1 MRNAKKEGEE
11 MKKEKTL
18 QEILEEKG
26 IKQKSLCDVLN
37 LSESQVSLLISG
49 KRRMS
54 FENGMKIAQKI
65 KVPPKVIFL
74 ALNFAKCKEKT
85 N

>member
-1 MRNAKKEGEE
+1 
-11 MKKEKTL
+11 MKREQTL

-26 IKQKSLCDVLN
+26 IKQKSLCDILN
-37 LSESQVSLLISG
+37 LSELQVSLLISG

-65 KVPPKVIFL
+65 KVSPKVIFL
-74 ALNFAKCKEKT
+74 ALNFAKRKEKISQ
-85 N
+85 

>member
-1 MRNAKKEGEE
+1 M
-11 MKKEKTL
+11 MKKEQTL

-26 IKQKSLCDVLN
+26 VTQRSLCKLLN

-54 FENGMKIAQKI
+54 FENGMKIAKRL
-65 KVPPKVIFL
+65 KVSPTIIFL
-74 ALNFAKCKEKT
+74 SLNFAKRKERRT
-85 N
+85 P

>member
-1 MRNAKKEGEE
+1 
-11 MKKEKTL
+11 MKREQTL

-26 IKQKSLCDVLN
+26 IKQKSLCDILN

-65 KVPPKVIFL
+65 KVSPKVIFL
-74 ALNFAKCKEKT
+74 ALNFAKRKEKISQ
-85 N
+85 

>member
-1 MRNAKKEGEE
+1 
-11 MKKEKTL
+11 MKKEQTL

-26 IKQKSLCDVLN
+26 VTQRSLCKLLN

-54 FENGMKIAQKI
+54 FENGMKIAKRL
-65 KVPPKVIFL
+65 KVSPTIIFL
-74 ALNFAKCKEKT
+74 SLNFAKRKERRT
-85 N
+85 P